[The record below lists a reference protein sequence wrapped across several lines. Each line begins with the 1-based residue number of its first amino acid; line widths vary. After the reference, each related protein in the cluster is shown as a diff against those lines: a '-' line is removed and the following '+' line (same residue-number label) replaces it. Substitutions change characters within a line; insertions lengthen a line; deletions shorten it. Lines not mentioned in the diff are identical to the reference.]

1 MSSMCKLFKRAFR
14 ECILGEV
21 RLILD
26 KLDIRSMLDHHYQI
40 ERYVLYWTD
49 LDSEDD
55 IKYTGSENISSW
67 LVESFLSK
75 PNAQSFRSDIWR

>member
-1 MSSMCKLFKRAFR
+1 MEGSALSSMCKLFKRAFR

-21 RLILD
+21 RLIMD

-40 ERYVLYWTD
+40 ERYVFYWTD

-55 IKYTGSENISSW
+55 IS
-67 LVESFLSK
+67 
-75 PNAQSFRSDIWR
+75 

>member
-1 MSSMCKLFKRAFR
+1 MEGSALSSMCKLFKRAFR
-14 ECILGEV
+14 ESILVEV

-26 KLDIRSMLDHHYQI
+26 KLDIRSSLDHHYQI

-55 IKYTGSENISSW
+55 IS
-67 LVESFLSK
+67 
-75 PNAQSFRSDIWR
+75 